1 MDLKAERAALK
12 AKAGAILDSAK
23 AMERELTEEETAKVE
38 SIFEDIKSLDERIA
52 KATKSD
58 DLFKAF
64 EGLGDEEKAPE
75 PKAKSKDEPQTL
87 GEHFVKH
94 AGDRLP
100 QLKSNSGLAV
110 SAPEYVKAATDT
122 QMTGGHDGAYEHWLT
137 DVDTNFVRDVRR
149 RLVVAN
155 LLGSGR
161 ISGQAVQYFLEG
173 QFEGGAPNAFDYV
186 AEGGAKPQ
194 FHYTD
199 PTPQTEYLRKIAG
212 FVKFTDEMLE
222 DLAFVVSEINNRG
235 LYELALMEENELLNG
250 DGAGGSLV
258 GIRNRTGIQ
267 TETAADVDDNAD
279 AIFRARTKVGLATP
293 YSADALVINPS
304 DYEALRLMR
313 DGNGQYYGG
322 GFFQGQY
329 ASGSI
334 QVDPPVW
341 GLRTVQTPAVEPGTA
356 IVGNFA
362 QGGTVY
368 RKGGV
373 RVESTNSHAD
383 DFTNNMIT
391 TRIEERVALAVRR
404 PAAFVE
410 VTLATS
416 GS

>member
-1 MDLKAERAALK
+1 MPNLSDERAALK

-64 EGLGDEEKAPE
+64 EGLSDDEKAPE
-75 PKAKSKDEPQTL
+75 TKSSDKPAATL

-94 AGDRLP
+94 AGDRLV
-100 QLKSNSGLAV
+100 QLKSNSNMSV
-110 SAPEYVKAATDT
+110 SAPEFKAATDT

-161 ISGQAVQYFLEG
+161 ISGQAIQYFLEG
-173 QFEGGAPNAFDYV
+173 DFEGGAPNAFDYV
-186 AEGGAKPQ
+186 EEGGAKPQ
-194 FHYTD
+194 FHFTD
-199 PTPQTEYLRKIAG
+199 PTPVTEYLRKIAG

-267 TETAADVDDNAD
+267 TETSADVEDNAD

-293 YSADALVINPS
+293 YNADALVINPS

-313 DGNGQYYGG
+313 DANGQYYGG

-373 RVESTNSHAD
+373 RVESTNSHAN
-383 DFTNNMIT
+383 DFTNNMVT